1 MSTTNTLLLID
12 DERKAQLDLLNKID
26 PSGKNDSLKNVLL
39 NLVNFSGSWYLQS
52 SIRLFID
59 GTQYEI
65 DYQRSKWVDLS
76 PNILKQIFSFIFLD
90 RLQLDVDTVRTTI
103 DSLLWLY
110 TECAKTKISNDAL
123 EESLKLLGFN
133 ATIRQSF
140 IECYS
145 SKASLLQS
153 TLSTDLAL
161 SLPRYKNL
169 NWRFDVQVRVM
180 FTSRGFIQWN
190 LDRFEE
196 FP

>member
-1 MSTTNTLLLID
+1 MFSILAAADICKAALGYLSTGLNTKSITSAASELIF
-12 DERKAQLDLLNKID
+12 
-26 PSGKNDSLKNVLL
+26 P
-39 NLVNFSGSWYLQS
+39 
-52 SIRLFID
+52 
-59 GTQYEI
+59 
-65 DYQRSKWVDLS
+65 
-76 PNILKQIFSFIFLD
+76 PNISKHIFCFIFLD

-145 SKASLLQS
+145 SKANLLQS

-169 NWRFDVQVRVM
+169 NWRFDVQVSVL
-180 FTSRGFIQWN
+180 FNSKGFFQ
-190 LDRFEE
+190 
-196 FP
+196 